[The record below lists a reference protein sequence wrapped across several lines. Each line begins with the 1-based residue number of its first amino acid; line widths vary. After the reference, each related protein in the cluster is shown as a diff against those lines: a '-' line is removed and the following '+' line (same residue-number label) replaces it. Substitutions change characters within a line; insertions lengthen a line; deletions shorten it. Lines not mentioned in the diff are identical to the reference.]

1 METRY
6 PSEEYSQIGME
17 LIRNEPSLAHI
28 ADSDATIVF
37 LASDSERT
45 RKGRTIYGECE
56 KVPAKYRWAVPCD
69 FTITVYEPN
78 VERFT
83 DEQKRILLLHE
94 LMHVGIEVDGNE
106 ERYYTVPHDIEE
118 FFEVIERY
126 GMGWDV

>member
-6 PSEEYSQIGME
+6 QSEEYSQIGME
-17 LIRNEPSLAHI
+17 LIGTEPSLKHI

-45 RKGRTIYGECE
+45 RKGRPIYGECE

-94 LMHVGIEVDGNE
+94 LMHVGIEVDGHE

>member
-1 METRY
+1 MESRY

-17 LIRNEPSLAHI
+17 LIRTEPSLAHI
-28 ADSDATIVF
+28 AESDATIMF
-37 LASDSERT
+37 LASDMEKTSRRRT
-45 RKGRTIYGECE
+45 VFGECE

-69 FTITVYEPN
+69 FTITVFEPN

-94 LMHVGIEVDGNE
+94 LKHVGIEVDGNE

-118 FFEVIERY
+118 FFEVIDRF
-126 GMGWDV
+126 GMGWQE